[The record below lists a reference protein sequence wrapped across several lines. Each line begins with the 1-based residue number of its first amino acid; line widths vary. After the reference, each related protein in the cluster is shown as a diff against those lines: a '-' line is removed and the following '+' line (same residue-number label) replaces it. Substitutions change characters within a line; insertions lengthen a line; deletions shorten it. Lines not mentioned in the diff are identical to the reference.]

1 MNGAT
6 MVWWCELMVMA
17 ASLICSSRTGEV
29 PLEATLSFSG
39 AYVIRGDHEEVVLC
53 ILHEGRNRS

>member
-1 MNGAT
+1 
-6 MVWWCELMVMA
+6 MVMA
-17 ASLICSSRTGEV
+17 ASLICSSRTGDV